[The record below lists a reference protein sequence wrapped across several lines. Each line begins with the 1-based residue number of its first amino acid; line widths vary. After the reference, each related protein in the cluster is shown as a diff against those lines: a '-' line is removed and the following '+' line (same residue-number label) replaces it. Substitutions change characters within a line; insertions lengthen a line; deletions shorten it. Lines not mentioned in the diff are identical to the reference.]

1 MEKNNKLTLKIPIG
15 SLDKPYKPL
24 EVTLERDGYSFPIKD
39 VNHVLKQ
46 NKDLNK
52 NLKCPLTTEKLI
64 DHLKNPHNISFSS
77 DEEEQASLDLKVINY
92 YRISAFRKL
101 IYKRTPS
108 YTDLITLYN
117 FDRYLRDSLSR
128 LLPGVEVYL
137 KTSLARFLS
146 TNYDNYKTPCSE
158 LPGGLVYL
166 DNNIYISK
174 KIKDVNIML
183 STFAEELFK
192 KIGKD
197 AMITHHVV
205 NYGGN
210 IPIWVL
216 FEEITLGQF
225 SRFVS
230 LLNNNV
236 LEGWTSNILQ
246 GIPDSVCYSGIKGWI
261 TTIQMLRN
269 KVAHSS
275 KIYGDHIPY
284 NPKLLRENIER
295 SGKSIPDF
303 YDNYQHTIFGGLLT
317 VKIFYSDLRS
327 NDRDSWN
334 NFLKKIKQRISNS
347 NVIKTRC
354 LGFPDNWYDYLIIKN
369 S

>member
-1 MEKNNKLTLKIPIG
+1 
-15 SLDKPYKPL
+15 
-24 EVTLERDGYSFPIKD
+24 
-39 VNHVLKQ
+39 
-46 NKDLNK
+46 
-52 NLKCPLTTEKLI
+52 
-64 DHLKNPHNISFSS
+64 
-77 DEEEQASLDLKVINY
+77 
-92 YRISAFRKL
+92 
-101 IYKRTPS
+101 

-183 STFAEELFK
+183 STFAEELLK

-216 FEEITLGQF
+216 FEEI
-225 SRFVS
+225 
-230 LLNNNV
+230 
-236 LEGWTSNILQ
+236 
-246 GIPDSVCYSGIKGWI
+246 
-261 TTIQMLRN
+261 
-269 KVAHSS
+269 
-275 KIYGDHIPY
+275 
-284 NPKLLRENIER
+284 
-295 SGKSIPDF
+295 
-303 YDNYQHTIFGGLLT
+303 
-317 VKIFYSDLRS
+317 
-327 NDRDSWN
+327 
-334 NFLKKIKQRISNS
+334 
-347 NVIKTRC
+347 
-354 LGFPDNWYDYLIIKN
+354 
-369 S
+369 